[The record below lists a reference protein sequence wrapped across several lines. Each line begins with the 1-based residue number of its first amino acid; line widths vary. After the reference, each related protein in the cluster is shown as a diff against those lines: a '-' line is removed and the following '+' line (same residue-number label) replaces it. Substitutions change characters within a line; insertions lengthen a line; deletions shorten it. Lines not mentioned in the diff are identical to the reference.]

1 MGKVTLSEMKSV
13 GDPLLSDSFELVVPN
28 LPTGLNSEGGRWM
41 RLQCK
46 TVNKPGM
53 TIEEVLQEAHGHT
66 LRYAGRKTF
75 SGTITVE
82 FFENADM
89 RSHKLLEDWMNIE
102 RTTEEQRG
110 LFKSEYA
117 VTAYLNIFDNKGNTT
132 ETYEIHGFWCKS
144 VQDLSFDGM
153 AQALPCN
160 AEFAFDD
167 YTRSK
172 NPMVQPSGITAGA

>member
-1 MGKVTLSEMKSV
+1 MGKVTLTEVKSV
-13 GDPLLSDSFELVVPN
+13 GDPLLSDSFEILIPN
-28 LPTGLNSEGGRWM
+28 LPTGLNSEGGRNF
-41 RLQCK
+41 RIQCK
-46 TVNKPGM
+46 TIVKPGQ

-75 SGTITVE
+75 SGTIPVE
-82 FFENADM
+82 FIENSDLRM
-89 RSHKLLEDWMNIE
+89 HSLCEDWMNIE

-117 VTAYLNIFDNKGNTT
+117 VTAIMNIFDAKGATK

-153 AQALPCN
+153 ATALPCN

-167 YTRSK
+167 YVRVK
-172 NPMVQPSGITAGA
+172 NPMAQPAGIIAGT